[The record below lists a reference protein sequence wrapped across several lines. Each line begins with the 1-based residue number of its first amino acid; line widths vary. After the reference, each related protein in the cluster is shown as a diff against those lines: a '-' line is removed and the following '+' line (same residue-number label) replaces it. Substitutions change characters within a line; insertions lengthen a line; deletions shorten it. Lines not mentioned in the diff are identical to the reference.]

1 MHAEKDGGLIK
12 FQPRKYLLVPV
23 LPVSGLHTLHPLYFC
38 GIKKGTSYIQ
48 RHSGRSPRHQE
59 TISSLSKVSS
69 PPNTN
74 KNDKLEYS
82 SRG

>member
-38 GIKKGTSYIQ
+38 GIKK
-48 RHSGRSPRHQE
+48 RHIIYTAALRAV
-59 TISSLSKVSS
+59 TS
-69 PPNTN
+69 PPRDHLVT
-74 KNDKLEYS
+74 KQSLLAT
-82 SRG
+82 